1 MPTYALSLLG
11 REAHDQMAASLP
23 SGLRL
28 GHLAVLGALND
39 EAPRTQRS
47 LAETLKIHPSD
58 ITTIVDDL
66 AARQMVSRDTDPID
80 RRRNLVDLLPA
91 GRRLVRK
98 ATRESQRLTAKILVA
113 LSEEER
119 AQVEELLRQALRT
132 PIPGAASTTTRS
144 RSRGGASE
152 RS

>member
-1 MPTYALSLLG
+1 
-11 REAHDQMAASLP
+11 
-23 SGLRL
+23 
-28 GHLAVLGALND
+28 
-39 EAPRTQRS
+39 
-47 LAETLKIHPSD
+47 LKIHPSD

-98 ATRESQRLTAKILVA
+98 ATRESQRLSAKILVA